1 MNRRRIIA
9 NITICLLATSLS
21 VTVQDLLS
29 ASENTADRV
38 EQIIAHRGA
47 SAERPECT
55 LSAFARAIE
64 VGATAVEMDV
74 RTTHDGKL
82 YLLHDATLNRTTN
95 GEGPASD
102 KTLAQLKQLD
112 AGSWF
117 DKEYQGE
124 RIPELREALNQC
136 KTKID
141 VLLDLKE
148 QGTAY
153 AQQVT
158 AEVIK
163 HGAPKRTIVGVRSVE
178 QALLFRKLLP
188 EARQLGLIP
197 NPQSIAAFVDAK
209 VETIRLWPDWLED
222 NSLVPQIKKLGAQ
235 LHLNGTTGLPNEVL
249 PLLAHQ
255 PFSLSA
261 DDPATLI
268 KTLKSIQHY
277 NTKICEIQQQF
288 SPHTNPRI
296 KLGMSR
302 IGARTFLNRDYEMLV
317 LPPPLVHV
325 PRILFNGGEGDQIE
339 WEFTSPTVVF
349 AAFQYNDS
357 GAWSFRDGQQPED
370 FGWQRLALQAYQ
382 GSSNAELDGKS
393 HKADI
398 YYCEFTSDQVL
409 QNLPGWWICL
419 GVLGLDDAQQI
430 QGFQLGKS
438 SPIYN
443 KTIND
448 FSYEQW
454 SSQHRPL
461 AVPTFK
467 SIDQWTAWQVQQR
480 KSFRQDLV
488 FPYPHKLSIT
498 PRGPAEQFDNYSQQ
512 EFTVGQGE
520 QRLFRFFQLQPNDQP
535 TVSSKRTPTIVCFM
549 GHGKVAQ
556 ILNEPKSYQHA
567 CARQFVE
574 QGYQVFAMENVGM
587 EPHGD
592 RHHEL
597 DRLLRL
603 DGYSWYSLLFAHQQ
617 ILLNYV
623 FEQPRTDVKRVGV
636 TGVSTGGLLA
646 LSAAAMDA
654 RIAATS
660 VQGIFGSMRV
670 SFIQD
675 RQRHCGCGAIPKLL
689 PAYDLP
695 ELALLVTPRA
705 LHVSNARNDGF
716 SPDEAQRCLKII
728 TPLYRQAGGEQPQF
742 SVPAGSHEFAFS
754 AALQFFQDT
763 IGNP

>member
-1 MNRRRIIA
+1 MNRRRIIV

-153 AQQVT
+153 AQQVA

-209 VETIRLWPDWLED
+209 VETIRLWPAWLKD
-222 NSLVPQIKKLGAQ
+222 NSLVPQIKQLGAQ
-235 LHLNGTTGLPNEVL
+235 LHLNGSTGLPNEVL
-249 PLLAHQ
+249 PLIAHQ

-268 KTLKSIQHY
+268 KTLKSLQHHH
-277 NTKICEIQQQF
+277 TKLCEIRQQF
-288 SPHTNPRI
+288 SPHENPPI
-296 KLGMSR
+296 KLGLSR
-302 IGARTFLNRDYEMLV
+302 SGARTFLNRDYEMMA
-317 LPPPLVHV
+317 LPQPLVNA
-325 PRILFNGGEGDQIE
+325 PRIIFNGGAGDQIK
-339 WEFTSPTVVF
+339 WKFTTPTVIF

-357 GAWSFRDGQQPED
+357 GAWSFRDGHQPGD
-370 FGWQRLALQAYQ
+370 FGWQRLAPNAYQ
-382 GSSNAELDGKS
+382 GSSNAELGGKS
-393 HKADI
+393 QQADI
-398 YYCEFTSDQVL
+398 YYCEFTSDQTL
-409 QNLPGWWICL
+409 QNLPSWWVCL
-419 GVLGLDDAQQI
+419 GVLGLHDAQQI
-430 QGFQLGKS
+430 KGFKLGKS
-438 SPIYN
+438 SPIYI
-443 KTIND
+443 KTISD

-454 SSQHRPL
+454 SSQRRPL

-467 SIDQWTAWQVQQR
+467 SFDQWAAWQEQLR

-488 FPYPHKLSIT
+488 FPYSKKLSIT
-498 PRGPAEQFDNYSQQ
+498 PRGPAEQFDKYSQQ
-512 EFTVGQGE
+512 EFTVSQGD

-535 TVSSKRTPTIVCFM
+535 TASIKRKPTIVCFM

-556 ILNEPKSYQHA
+556 ILNELNSYQHA

-574 QGYQVFAMENVGM
+574 QGYQVFALENVGM
-587 EPHGD
+587 EPPSD

-617 ILLNYV
+617 ILLDYV

-646 LSAAAMDA
+646 LSAAAMDT

-675 RQRHCGCGAIPKLL
+675 RQRHCGCGAIPNLL

-705 LHVSNARNDGF
+705 LHVSNAKNDGF